1 MEGLLKVKNSDVKLL
16 TKKLIIFLL
25 GLFII
30 QCGVAIFLQISIGS
44 DPFTVL
50 TKGISNLFNI
60 SVGNGN
66 LLLSVL
72 FVLAIIFIFKE
83 IKRINIGTVIALV
96 FAGVFI
102 NLMNSILSP
111 LNLINSHIVVKLIL
125 VLLSCLLVAIGF
137 SMENSTKL
145 GVAPND
151 LFILILAEKTNI
163 QYKWIRIF
171 FDLTILIIGFLLCG
185 TNTLGSTLGIGTIIN
200 ALIQGPMIQLLM
212 DKIENL
218 LW

>member
-1 MEGLLKVKNSDVKLL
+1 MKNSDVKLL

-212 DKIENL
+212 DKVENL

>member
-125 VLLSCLLVAIGF
+125 ILLSCLLVAIGF

-212 DKIENL
+212 DKVENL

>member
-72 FVLAIIFIFKE
+72 VVLAIIFIFKE

-212 DKIENL
+212 DKVENL

>member
-212 DKIENL
+212 DKVENL

>member
-1 MEGLLKVKNSDVKLL
+1 MEGLLKVKNSEVKLL

-72 FVLAIIFIFKE
+72 VVLAIIFIFKE

-212 DKIENL
+212 DKVENL

>member
-44 DPFTVL
+44 DPCTVL

-212 DKIENL
+212 DKVENL

>member
-1 MEGLLKVKNSDVKLL
+1 MKNSDVKLL

-171 FDLTILIIGFLLCG
+171 FDLTMLIIGFLLCG

-212 DKIENL
+212 DKVENL